1 MTLHRR
7 RMGLAHGEK
16 GSLELQKISQRSAE
30 YHGVNLRVANKR
42 KTNQYY
48 WTKNMHMLIF
58 DGGAECFVSLQCNR
72 S

>member
-42 KTNQYY
+42 TTNQY
-48 WTKNMHMLIF
+48 
-58 DGGAECFVSLQCNR
+58 
-72 S
+72 